1 MSHFT
6 EVKTKIKDT
15 ELLKESLS
23 QLNLTYEHDANGVAV
38 RGFVG
43 DTVQCEF
50 KIDTGTK
57 YDIGLRMTD
66 EGVYEFIADWD
77 MLEKTNAAS
86 TRDKLMQKYSHLKVR
101 KSLETQGYE
110 IEEEVNEQGEIQMK
124 VHRWA

>member
-57 YDIGLRMTD
+57 YDID
-66 EGVYEFIADWD
+66 FE
-77 MLEKTNAAS
+77 
-86 TRDKLMQKYSHLKVR
+86 
-101 KSLETQGYE
+101 
-110 IEEEVNEQGEIQMK
+110 
-124 VHRWA
+124 